1 MNKREF
7 LIYGVF
13 PFFMLNYSIFFN
25 HLIQTKEKNEKQAD
39 EDFEQKVDSKFSKV
53 YHSINKVKKRISI
66 IEKTLKIE
74 K

>member
-1 MNKREF
+1 M
-7 LIYGVF
+7 
-13 PFFMLNYSIFFN
+13 
-25 HLIQTKEKNEKQAD
+25 IQTKEKNEKQAD